1 MATSTVSTLV
11 MHLKENEER
20 LLIFDPR
27 DLDVAVRTIADDL
40 ARSGTTVEQVR
51 NAVRLLNGIRH
62 FQHTRTVGKAWIECR
77 EFDATIVK
85 HYAQALIDLYELN
98 PAESLLNDALQKA
111 ESNIGDAQAR
121 GEISEYYGLL
131 GRLEKQR
138 YVKTHDRQ
146 RLVNATNRYLAQL
159 QANRGGSGWLW
170 HGINVIAL
178 VACELREDVTPNDRT
193 TPLPSA
199 EDVFALAK
207 KLYQQS
213 PDNPWICAVASEAA
227 LALGKCEIAELWL
240 YRFLNHEHSQPFH
253 IQSYDRQLREIWH
266 GDPALG
272 GNNCAD
278 RLTRISARHI
288 LRHQSQFSIS
298 SAAIVSLKQM
308 LGRGDPGALEKN
320 FLGEST
326 FSVANI
332 RDMLTAC
339 SSIGCVTSTSG
350 ARLGTGF
357 LVDGARLGFND
368 AGMVFLT
375 NAHVLSA
382 TVSNAIKPENARVTF
397 EVECECAQTPI
408 FYRVR
413 EVLYTSAPGSLGA
426 SSDDALDV
434 TVVTLAP
441 GTKMD
446 PQFSAL
452 KIASTLPLIHEKSR
466 AYVVGHPLGGGL
478 QISINDSQL
487 LDIDDA
493 ERLVHYRTPTDP
505 GSSGSPVFN
514 TDWEV
519 IGIHHGGSRAT
530 PRLRTSGAYEANEAV
545 SLLSIRRCIQT
556 ALFNLNK

>member
-1 MATSTVSTLV
+1 MATNTVSALV
-11 MHLKENEER
+11 AHLKENEER
-20 LLIFDPR
+20 LPSFDPR
-27 DLDVAVRTIADDL
+27 DLDIAVRTIADDL
-40 ARSGTTVEQVR
+40 ARTGTTVDQIR
-51 NAVRLLNGIRH
+51 NAVRLLNDIRH
-62 FQHTRTVGKAWIECR
+62 FQHTRTLGKEWTEYR
-77 EFDATIVK
+77 DFDATIVK
-85 HYAQALIDLYELN
+85 HYAQALIELYELG
-98 PAESLLNDALQKA
+98 PAESLLNDALQKVEA
-111 ESNIGDAQAR
+111 NFADAQAQ
-121 GEISEYYGLL
+121 GEISEYCGLL

-138 YVKTHDRQ
+138 YVKTRDRQ

-159 QANRGGSGWLW
+159 QANRGNSGWLW

-178 VACELREDVTPNDRT
+178 AACELREGVIPNGRT

-199 EDVFALAK
+199 EDVYALAK

-213 PDNPWICAVASEAA
+213 PDDPWLSAVASEAA
-227 LALGKCEIAELWL
+227 LALGECESAELWL

-272 GNNCAD
+272 GNRCAD
-278 RLTRISARHI
+278 RLARISTRHI

-298 SAAIVSLKQM
+298 SAAIVNMKQM
-308 LGRGDPGALEKN
+308 LDRGDPGALEKN

-332 RDMLTAC
+332 RDMLAAC
-339 SSIGCVTSTSG
+339 SSIGCVTNTSG

-357 LVDGARLGFND
+357 LVDGARLGFSN

-382 TVSNAIKPENARVTF
+382 TVSSAIKPENARVTF
-397 EVECECAQTPI
+397 EVESELAQTPI
-408 FYRVR
+408 FHRVR
-413 EVLYTSAPGSLGA
+413 EVLYTSAPGSLGI
-426 SSDDALDV
+426 SSDEALDV
-434 TVVTLAP
+434 TVATLAP
-441 GTKMD
+441 EAKMD
-446 PQFSAL
+446 PQFTTL

-478 QISINDSQL
+478 QISMNDSQL

-519 IGIHHGGSRAT
+519 IGIHHGGSRMT
-530 PRLRTSGAYEANEAV
+530 PRLRTPGAYEANEAV
-545 SLLSIRRCIQT
+545 SLLSIRRSIQA
-556 ALFNLNK
+556 ALFNPSK